1 MNVDTQ
7 ERQLSAADLPVNLND
22 RRAPLWWGMVGLI
35 TIEAVLFTSLI
46 ASYFYLRFYA
56 TEWPPGGISKPHLLL
71 PAIGAT
77 VLIASSG
84 PMAWADASIK
94 RGNVRNL
101 MIGLALSFVLGVVFL
116 TLKFVEY
123 SGYDY
128 NWATN
133 VYGSITWTIV
143 GFHSAHV
150 ITVLLKVA
158 VVFTAAAR
166 GYFSAERNLGV
177 RINGLYWQFV
187 VVVWIPLFFTLYLS
201 HYVF

>member
-1 MNVDTQ
+1 MSVATEHTRLTGAELPLNV
-7 ERQLSAADLPVNLND
+7 ND

-35 TIEAVLFTSLI
+35 TIEAVLFAALI

-56 TEWPPGGISKPHLLL
+56 DQWPIGGIARPKLLL
-71 PAIGAT
+71 PSIGAM
-77 VLIASSG
+77 VLLASSA
-84 PMAWADASIK
+84 PMYWADASIK
-94 RGNVRNL
+94 KGRVRNL
-101 MIGLALSFVLGVVFL
+101 MTGLALSFVMGSVFL
-116 TLKFVEY
+116 VLKFVEY

-128 NWATN
+128 NWTTN
-133 VYGSITWTIV
+133 AYGSITWTIV

-150 ITVLLKVA
+150 ATVLLKVA

-177 RINGLYWQFV
+177 RINGLYWHFV

-201 HYVF
+201 HYVL